1 MHRIISTIEAASR
14 AGVAVAAVLVAAIFA
29 LMLAEIVARGAFS
42 TSTLL
47 SWEWS
52 SYLMA
57 AVMFL
62 AAAGTARSGGH
73 IRVGLPLS
81 PVIARP
87 LEAVWTI
94 IAIAVC
100 AFLTWTMADL
110 AWQAVSRGI
119 VAQSPQQTPLA
130 WSHVP
135 NLIGAALLTLQLVA
149 RLLRVLLGMPPEL
162 PEESAPES
170 ADR

>member
-1 MHRIISTIEAASR
+1 MHRIISAIEAASR

-62 AAAGTARSGGH
+62 AAAGTARSGGLESSCSAARSLA
-73 IRVGLPLS
+73 IRAS
-81 PVIARP
+81 TSMR
-87 LEAVWTI
+87 
-94 IAIAVC
+94 
-100 AFLTWTMADL
+100 
-110 AWQAVSRGI
+110 
-119 VAQSPQQTPLA
+119 
-130 WSHVP
+130 
-135 NLIGAALLTLQLVA
+135 
-149 RLLRVLLGMPPEL
+149 
-162 PEESAPES
+162 
-170 ADR
+170 